1 MLMVTPAVVQ
11 ESLVMF
17 VGTLVVGGGG
27 GGRIAAAAATVFG
40 KEGIVILIV

>member
-27 GGRIAAAAATVFG
+27 GRIAAAAATVFG